1 MNLIRECHDSQF
13 TSKKED
19 IELRSKSSSKNFEK
33 SSSDKHQFSY
43 PRKYEKSK
51 SEENFSKRYKLEP
64 ECELGSCSN
73 SNILEAI
80 NLIIEDYKKSYLG
93 RSLVLTGQ
101 TIILITCGDGNH
113 FKIIIFKSNHLN
125 RKNNN

>member
-13 TSKKED
+13 TNGKKED
-19 IELRSKSSSKNFEK
+19 LELRSKSSSKT
-33 SSSDKHQFSY
+33 SDKHQFSY

-64 ECELGSCSN
+64 ECELASCSN

-101 TIILITCGDGNH
+101 TIILITCGDGKH
-113 FKIIIFKSNHLN
+113 FKIIIF
-125 RKNNN
+125 

>member
-1 MNLIRECHDSQF
+1 MILIRECHDSQNQF
-13 TSKKED
+13 TGKKED
-19 IELRSKSSSKNFEK
+19 MELRSKSSSKNLEK

-51 SEENFSKRYKLEP
+51 SEENFSKKYKLEP

-101 TIILITCGDGNH
+101 TIILITCGDGNN
-113 FKIIIFKSNHLN
+113 FLVQSLKLKL
-125 RKNNN
+125 K